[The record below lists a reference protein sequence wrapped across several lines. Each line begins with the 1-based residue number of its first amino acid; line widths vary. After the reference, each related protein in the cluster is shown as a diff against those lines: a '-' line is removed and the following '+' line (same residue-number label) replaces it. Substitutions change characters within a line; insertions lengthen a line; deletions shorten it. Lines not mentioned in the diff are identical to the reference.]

1 MAPITPE
8 MAQLSVAKDT
18 LDKEMDQVQTLI
30 ELSADEEATEGYKNE
45 LKALEANREVVLN
58 RLAELA
64 PEQFGTEAKFEQ
76 LLKQSPSEKRK
87 NIENTERQKN
97 DLEDASLKLQGKI
110 RLAKSELEQALGKNA
125 ERSADLDKQIRELE
139 TELASNETK
148 RLEAWSTLKQLDEK
162 TYGAD
167 ADLEQ
172 AEAARTAKKQEA
184 AMEAEINDA
193 LSTLHERIEGMK

>member
-172 AEAARTAKKQEA
+172 AEAARTSKKQEA